1 MRRRRTTS
9 AVHADR
15 MIPKLLKNMPGI
27 NAVFFLF
34 IIFLISAALTI
45 FVNQT
50 VYAETYAV
58 IIPAAQEDAGAESA
72 VESASEAE
80 TAPLSED
87 RVSISFQ
94 MDSNGIYGTVNK

>member
-34 IIFLISAALTI
+34 NIFLISAALTVGRRI
-45 FVNQT
+45 
-50 VYAETYAV
+50 
-58 IIPAAQEDAGAESA
+58 ESGGSG
-72 VESASEAE
+72 ELF
-80 TAPLSED
+80 TA
-87 RVSISFQ
+87 
-94 MDSNGIYGTVNK
+94 